1 MDLKVE
7 NDGGGGDSSSKEEE
21 VSDDLQ
27 DSFSEISYEYVETD
41 DEEKKWDEDWIVS
54 VSEESDSE
62 LDADSEDYEEY
73 EQDLARADSLME
85 ELSLDDTAMSVKSV
99 RHRFIE
105 VRRELEV

>member
-7 NDGGGGDSSSKEEE
+7 NDGGGRDCSSNEEE
-21 VSDDLQ
+21 ASDDLH
-27 DSFSEISYEYVETD
+27 DSASEISEEYVGT
-41 DEEKKWDEDWIVS
+41 DEEEKEWDEDWIVS

-62 LDADSEDYEEY
+62 LDADSEDYDEY

-85 ELSLDDTAMSVKSV
+85 ELSLDDTAMSKSV

-105 VRRELEV
+105 VRRELDV